1 MAYSKPFI
9 REGFAR
15 KLAREYVARLLLDE
29 AEHAQALD
37 DETITAAE
45 KRAAFAEVRRVGVGI
60 SLIPKQRIKL

>member
-29 AEHAQALD
+29 AEHAQAFD
-37 DETITAAE
+37 DEAITEAE
-45 KRAAFAEVRRVGVGI
+45 RREAMAEIHKIGA
-60 SLIPKQRIKL
+60 SLIPKHNAEL